1 MENFID
7 IRTAEQWGLLRK
19 VLPRPQPIVNIDGTE
34 NKAGMVT
41 EACILKVLHNKKQH
55 LQRFYVTDLGFD

>member
-1 MENFID
+1 MN
-7 IRTAEQWGLLRK
+7 
-19 VLPRPQPIVNIDGTE
+19 VDGTE

-41 EACILKVLHNKKQH
+41 EACILEVLYKGNQH